1 MAAAPIS
8 NKDDDVTQSSFFIR
22 LSASENE
29 RDAKNYS
36 SRQRNGK
43 LSDAITAFFIRD
55 HYKVSTLFDSI
66 RIKSILS
73 MCPFSFFANICSRST
88 SKGTL
93 EPVLQLSID

>member
-73 MCPFSFFANICSRST
+73 MCPFSFLQTSVRAPLQREHLNLFCSFR
-88 SKGTL
+88 
-93 EPVLQLSID
+93 